1 MSTPISNTTIQ
12 LKKSGVSGNTPT
24 SLNFGELA
32 LNYADGKL
40 YYKDDTGTIRYIKNS
55 NSFATVNANAFLVLA
70 ESNSDTL
77 TLTAANGIGITA
89 NTITKTITI
98 DDRVTQD
105 LVNDVNDYAHSA
117 YYKANT
123 AALQITPVGET
134 DDNANNVFYVVFNDT
149 NSGPANTLFATANN
163 ASNNTLTFV
172 PSAGKMGVKSIGL
185 ASNTIISSNSVFVA
199 NSNSIIIDSFSTTE
213 YKGAFYQVQMSS
225 PDYFH
230 SLNLTVIHD
239 GLFPTITTFGEVYTG
254 SLGSFSADIFGSN
267 LNVIFTPRGN
277 LPTANLATI
286 VFIKNAIR

>member
-1 MSTPISNTTIQ
+1 MSISNTTIQ

-40 YYKDDTGTIRYIKNS
+40 YYKDDSGTIRYIKNS
-55 NSFATVNANAFLVLA
+55 NSFATVNANASLVLA

-105 LVNDVNDYAHSA
+105 LVNDVYVYANSA
-117 YYKANT
+117 YNQANT
-123 AALQITPVGET
+123 VGNLDIVPVAET
-134 DDNANNVFYVVFNDT
+134 DDNANNVFYVILSDT
-149 NSGPANTLFATANN
+149 NSGSANTLFATANN
-163 ASNNTLTFV
+163 ASNNTLTFI

-199 NSNSIIIDSFSTTE
+199 NANSRIIDSFSTTE

-267 LNVIFTPRGN
+267 LDVIFTPRGD